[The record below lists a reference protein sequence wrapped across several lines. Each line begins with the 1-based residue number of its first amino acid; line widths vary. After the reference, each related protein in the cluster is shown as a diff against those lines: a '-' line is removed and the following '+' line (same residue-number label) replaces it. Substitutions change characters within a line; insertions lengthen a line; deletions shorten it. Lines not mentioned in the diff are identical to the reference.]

1 MLAPCFKTADELGLN
16 PTQRDALIKVLGM
29 LERGELYEIQY
40 CEGSISS
47 AADPKAFSMRGWGTC
62 ICGHAKRFS
71 EWDSAVTSQSG
82 PTGNLFYRTGMNM
95 AQATMALR
103 DYLTTGGVS
112 RSIYAAS
119 SE

>member
-16 PTQRDALIKVLGM
+16 PSQRDALIKVLGM
-29 LERGELYEIQY
+29 LERGELRE
-40 CEGSISS
+40 
-47 AADPKAFSMRGWGTC
+47 AASDLDLQGYIEADVFSMRSWSTC

-71 EWDSAVTSQSG
+71 EWDSAATSQSG
-82 PTGNLFYRTGMNM
+82 PTGSLFYRTSMSM
-95 AQATMALR
+95 AQAAIALR